1 MCFEICAVE
10 IKEWRQNLH
19 LLRLRSQNN
28 LKRYNQPVMK
38 KHENEVRRKM
48 VVVRLN
54 QSEYDQLQKL
64 QRQTTEKTIS
74 NYLHKLALNKQV
86 IVKYRN
92 VMADDFLIINQNVIT
107 NTVLIYINHV
117 YQFYRKE

>member
-1 MCFEICAVE
+1 
-10 IKEWRQNLH
+10 
-19 LLRLRSQNN
+19 
-28 LKRYNQPVMK
+28 MK
-38 KHENEVRRKM
+38 KRENEVRRKM